1 MVKKMGNLL
10 QQVSSPKD
18 LRKMDE
24 EQLQNISQE
33 IRQFLLEHVSKT
45 GGHLAS
51 NLGVV
56 EATIALHYCF
66 DFSVDKIVW
75 DVGHQSYIHK
85 ILTGRK
91 DAFSTLRKMDGL
103 SGFPKPSESRYDAF
117 ATGHSSTS
125 ISAAFGMAK
134 ARDLAGQKHHVLAF
148 IGDGS
153 MTGGLAYE
161 ALNNAGRDGSNL
173 IVILNDNQMSISG
186 NVGALSKHLN
196 HLRTGTVYRSAKE
209 NVKKFIRSVPV
220 VGKATHNVLE
230 TIKSSAKYLLLPG
243 VIFEEM
249 GFQYFG
255 PVDGHNLQDMI
266 QMFQNVKQME
276 GPVLIHLQTTK
287 GKGYSYAEKK
297 PWKYHGIGSF
307 DLQTGEPNK
316 KGSAPDYSAVFGKK
330 ITELAM
336 KNEKIVGIT
345 AAMVGGTGFLP
356 FQERFPK
363 RFFDVGIAEQHA
375 VTFAAGLASQGMI
388 PVFAVYST
396 FLQRAYDQIIHDVCM
411 EKLHVIFAIDRAGVV
426 GADGETHQGVFDL
439 SYLSHIPN
447 MTIMA
452 PKNRLELED
461 MLSFAVTYHA
471 PIAIRYPRG
480 TAVED
485 FSDHHTPIE
494 YGKGE
499 ILLDGKEI
507 AILAEG
513 SMVSFALEASSKLQA
528 EGKEPMV
535 INMRFIK
542 PLDEELLLQ
551 VAEKCPLIVTVEDNL
566 KQGGFGAKVLEC
578 LSEKC
583 KLGNQVLCLGFQ
595 DEYIC
600 HGTQNQLFEKYG
612 LDGNGIYQKIKKYLQ
627 GEQNG

>member
-1 MVKKMGNLL
+1 MVKNMEDLL
-10 QQVSSPKD
+10 KKVSSPKD
-18 LRKMDE
+18 LKKMDE
-24 EQLQNISQE
+24 AQLENLSEE
-33 IRQFLLEHVSKT
+33 IRHFLLENISKT

-56 EATIALHYCF
+56 ELTLALHYCF
-66 DFSVDKIVW
+66 DFSIDKIVW
-75 DVGHQSYIHK
+75 DVGHQAYIHK

-91 DAFSTLRKMDGL
+91 EAFSTLRQMDGL
-103 SGFPKPSESRYDAF
+103 SGFPKPAESRYDAF
-117 ATGHSSTS
+117 STGHSSTS
-125 ISAAFGMAK
+125 ISAALGMAK
-134 ARDLAGQKHHVLAF
+134 ARDLSRQKHHVLAF

-196 HLRTGTVYRSAKE
+196 HLRTGTAYRSAKE
-209 NVKKFIRSVPV
+209 NVKKFIKNVPV
-220 VGKATHNVLE
+220 VGKATHDVLE
-230 TIKSSAKYLLLPG
+230 SIKSSAKYLLLPG

-255 PVDGHNLQDMI
+255 PVDGHNISDMI
-266 QMFQNVKQME
+266 EMFQNVKKIE
-276 GPVLIHLQTTK
+276 GPVLIHVQTTK
-287 GKGYSYAEKK
+287 GKGYPFAEKK
-297 PWKYHGIGSF
+297 PWKYHGIGAF
-307 DLQTGEPNK
+307 NIKTGEPVK
-316 KGSAPDYSAVFGKK
+316 KGNAPDYSAVFGEK

-336 KNEKIVGIT
+336 KNEKIIGIT

-396 FLQRAYDQIIHDVCM
+396 FLQRAYDQIVHDVCM

-447 MTIMA
+447 MTLLA
-452 PKNRLELED
+452 PKDKMELEE
-461 MLSFAVTYHA
+461 MLSFAVSYYG

-480 TAVED
+480 TAVD
-485 FSDHHTPIE
+485 SFSDHQEPIV

-499 ILLDGKEI
+499 VLLEGKEI

-513 SMVSFALEASSKLQA
+513 SMVPFAMEAAKKLQ
-528 EGKEPMV
+528 EDGKNPMV
-535 INMRFIK
+535 VNMRFIK
-542 PLDEELLLQ
+542 PLDKALLYQ
-551 VAEKCPLIVTVEDNL
+551 VAEQCELIVTVEDNV
-566 KQGGFGAKVLEC
+566 KQGGFGTKILEA
-578 LSEKC
+578 LSEKE
-583 KLGNQVLCLGFQ
+583 KIGNRVVCLGFP

-600 HGTQNQLFEKYG
+600 HGTQNQLFKKYG
-612 LDGNGIYQKIKKYLQ
+612 LDGNGIYETIKGKM
-627 GEQNG
+627 